1 MPGDKVAAKS
11 DALQFDRV
19 VSPGA
24 PDDAPKSAG
33 VACANCGT
41 AITTEYFHVGSHPVC
56 APCRDLVQARFATP
70 RGWGALAKSG
80 VYGVGAAIAG
90 AIIYYAVIAITN
102 FEIGIVAI
110 LIGYMVG
117 FMVRK
122 GAAGRGGRRFQILA
136 LVLTYWSVGLAYSPI
151 AFKGAE
157 KAEKNAVAKTD
168 SARVAPRD
176 SAAVSARGD
185 SGLTRSPADATNGT
199 KSTSPSMT
207 GSKFFI
213 GVGAILLLTFV
224 LPVLMVVGSLPSGL
238 LSAIIIFIGLRQA
251 WRITAAPVLT
261 VSGPYKVGAGPSA
274 APA

>member
-19 VSPGA
+19 VSSGA
-24 PDDAPKSAG
+24 PDDASKSAG
-33 VACANCGT
+33 VACATCGS

-70 RGWGALAKSG
+70 RGWGALAKAA

-117 FMVRK
+117 YMVRK
-122 GAAGRGGRRFQILA
+122 GAGGGGRRFQILA

-157 KAEKNAVAKTD
+157 KAEKNAVPKTD
-168 SARVAPRD
+168 SARALPRD
-176 SAAVSARGD
+176 STAVAARGD
-185 SGLTRSPADATNGT
+185 SGITRSPANATNGT
-199 KSTSPSMT
+199 KSTSAPMT
-207 GSKFFI
+207 GSKFLI
-213 GVGAILLLTFV
+213 GIGAILFLTFV
-224 LPVLMVVGSLPSGL
+224 LPVLMVVGSMPSGL

-251 WRITAAPVLT
+251 WRMTAAPVLT
-261 VSGPYKVGAGPSA
+261 VSGPYKVGSGPSA

>member
-19 VSPGA
+19 VSAGA
-24 PDDAPKSAG
+24 PDDASKSAS
-33 VACANCGT
+33 VACANCGA

-56 APCRDLVQARFATP
+56 APCRDLVQARFAMP
-70 RGWGALAKSG
+70 RGWGALAKAA

-117 FMVRK
+117 YMVRK
-122 GAAGRGGRRFQILA
+122 GAGGGGRRFQILA

-157 KAEKNAVAKTD
+157 KAEKNAVSKTD
-168 SARVAPRD
+168 SARALPRD
-176 SAAVSARGD
+176 SAAVAARGD
-185 SGLTRSPADATNGT
+185 SGITRSPANATNGA
-199 KSTSPSMT
+199 KSSPPMT
-207 GSKFFI
+207 GSKFLI
-213 GVGAILLLTFV
+213 GIGAILFLTFV
-224 LPVLMVVGSLPSGL
+224 LPVLMVVGSMPSGI
-238 LSAIIIFIGLRQA
+238 LSGIIIFIGLRQA
-251 WRITAAPVLT
+251 WRMTAVPVLT

-274 APA
+274 ATA